1 MKKRNLF
8 PIILMLTAGA
18 ITSIIAYL
26 RDYGLTKMLW
36 MLLGTLIIFYLLGL
50 GVKRILDVFDEQIKE
65 AEEKEEKE
73 NEGSVIEKELNE
85 ENEGQNTEEAGEA
98 QG

>member
-1 MKKRNLF
+1 MKKRKML

-26 RDYGLTKMLW
+26 RDYELTRMLW
-36 MLLGTLIIFYLLGL
+36 MLLGTLIVFYLLGL
-50 GVKRILDVFDEQIKE
+50 GVKKVLDVFDEQIRE
-65 AEEKEEKE
+65 AEEKQ

-85 ENEGQNTEEAGEA
+85 ENEQDTKETTAEG
-98 QG
+98 